1 MFDIGADDT
10 YKNDDGTYSID
21 SNDLSDFYAK
31 TGSLALSDA
40 SMYYDGKNKT
50 TLNAFDVNVSMSADD
65 LSIAVPLNAFDMPI
79 SADIEYQQISVEYE
93 KTGLTTTISSVLCS

>member
-10 YKNDDGTYSID
+10 YKDAGTYCISSD
-21 SNDLSDFYAK
+21 DLSDCYAK
-31 TGSLALSDA
+31 TSRLALSDA

-65 LSIAVPLNAFDMPI
+65 LSIAVPLNAFDIPI